1 MTTGLYRSTVPHLRV
16 DYGVSGLAEY
26 PADIEIHVVL
36 DNLNTHK
43 PKHDHWVACHRNVH
57 FHFTPTHASWLNQVE
72 VRFSLLSRAALRSAS
87 FTNPWG
93 VRDAIDAYIKAYNP
107 RATPFKWRKEV
118 VHAVT
123 LQSRKNA
130 AYAVPRLHASTS
142 DLLPDHRAP
151 IAART
156 DDAAASANSR
166 DRPLRAAL
174 RERARCTRRR

>member
-1 MTTGLYRSTVPHLRV
+1 MTPPS
-16 DYGVSGLAEY
+16 SGMSALPPGAL
-26 PADIEIHVVL
+26 P
-36 DNLNTHK
+36 
-43 PKHDHWVACHRNVH
+43 
-57 FHFTPTHASWLNQVE
+57 
-72 VRFSLLSRAALRSAS
+72 LRSQL
-87 FTNPWG
+87 P
-93 VRDAIDAYIKAYNP
+93 RDAIDAYIKAYIKAYNP

-156 DDAAASANSR
+156 YDAAASANSR